1 MRERNVLINVRVT
14 DDEKKVIERKAKR
27 SGLSLSEYIRQS
39 ALGKTIKAAP
49 SKFLYEAYQL
59 IDKMNDS
66 RLDIIKDLL
75 LKAYHE
81 EDSS

>member
-39 ALGKTIKAAP
+39 ALGKTIKTAP

-59 IDKMNDS
+59 INKMNDS